1 MSEEKQVEKPSLLG
15 IIWSPTEQFERIR
28 ERPAIWGAL
37 AIITLLFIIGMWLQ
51 SLGVEVP
58 EIEGLTEE
66 QLALTEAFAT
76 VGIIIGGLFT
86 PVITILISSFIYWI
100 VAKIAQSDVSFKQ
113 LFSMTTYIT
122 VIAALSLLVNGALNA
137 IIGGGTEIVFTSL
150 GWVVNAE
157 GAIGAFFN
165 NIEVFSIWGVILTA
179 LGLHKVAGFSKG
191 LAWTIAIVFFVIG
204 VIFAMISAGMAGMVG
219 V

>member
-1 MSEEKQVEKPSLLG
+1 MSEENQVEKPSLLG

-66 QLALTEAFAT
+66 QLALTEVFAT

>member
-66 QLALTEAFAT
+66 QLALTEVFAT